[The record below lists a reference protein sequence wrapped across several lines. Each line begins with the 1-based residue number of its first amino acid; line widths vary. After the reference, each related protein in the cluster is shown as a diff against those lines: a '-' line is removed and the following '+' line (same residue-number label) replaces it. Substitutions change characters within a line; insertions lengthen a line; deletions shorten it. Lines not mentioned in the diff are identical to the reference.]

1 MASTSMT
8 SGQGWL
14 VDPGL
19 ELPRRPERHLLAPA
33 GGTAALQRPVTLGEL
48 IRQLE
53 EIAERLDAERGPNPP
68 APPASAT
75 ASATPSTRWR
85 LWPTARNCPETTAAL
100 SQFLLRWP
108 QAAGVVRLS
117 KNWWPPGPRPI
128 EATTVPRRTST
139 ADRVGVFWALLF
151 LCHQGQGGAGAGTGA
166 CSARLQPRA
175 AAERAR
181 ACSCPACGAGVSSG
195 CRLAKRLPPE
205 AARLGSLPTDRQ

>member
-53 EIAERLDAERGPNPP
+53 EIAERLDAERGP
-68 APPASAT
+68 ST
-75 ASATPSTRWR
+75 ASASRPKRYSERDAIDQVCR
-85 LWPTARNCPETTAAL
+85 WPTARNCPETTAAL
-100 SQFLLRWP
+100 SQFLLRRP

-117 KNWWPPGPRPI
+117 KNWWPPGPRPWK
-128 EATTVPRRTST
+128 R
-139 ADRVGVFWALLF
+139 
-151 LCHQGQGGAGAGTGA
+151 GGAAARDLDCRPGRGVLGAA
-166 CSARLQPRA
+166 VSLPPRA
-175 AAERAR
+175 RWSWSRHGGLFGPLAA
-181 ACSCPACGAGVSSG
+181 SSG
-195 CRLAKRLPPE
+195 C
-205 AARLGSLPTDRQ
+205 